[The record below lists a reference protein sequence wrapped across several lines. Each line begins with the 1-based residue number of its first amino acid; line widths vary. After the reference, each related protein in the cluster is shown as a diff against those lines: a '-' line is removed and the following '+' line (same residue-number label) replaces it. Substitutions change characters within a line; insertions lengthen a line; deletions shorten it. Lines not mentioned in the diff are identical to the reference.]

1 MPIVAAGKT
10 PLLVAALLLGL
21 SAAAQG
27 AGPGELKDRGKAL
40 LQKNCGRC
48 HAVGETGDSAL
59 KAATPMRDIYA
70 RFAPK
75 ELQAEL
81 KEGMVSKHRLM
92 PQVEFSDED
101 TDAILA
107 YLYALSVR
115 K

>member
-1 MPIVAAGKT
+1 MQADIART
-10 PLLVAALLLGL
+10 PSLLAVILLLGL
-21 SAAAQG
+21 SAAAQ
-27 AGPGELKDRGKAL
+27 AANPSELKNRGQAL

-48 HAVGETGDSAL
+48 HAIGATGDSPL
-59 KAATPMRDIYA
+59 KAATPMRDVYA

-107 YLYALSVR
+107 YLYALATG

>member
-1 MPIVAAGKT
+1 LSGT
-10 PLLVAALLLGL
+10 RLVGRITHL
-21 SAAAQG
+21 SAAHAAQPSKLADKG
-27 AGPGELKDRGKAL
+27 NAL

-48 HAVGETGDSAL
+48 HAIGPTGDSAL
-59 KAATPMRDIYA
+59 KAATPMRDVYA

-107 YLYALSVR
+107 CLYALPVG